1 MPVQSADILIADEI
15 VSAINA
21 AELSQ
26 DVTAER
32 LYAADWDIKTEL
44 STLQI
49 GVWPAEAIAEAW
61 QRNTLQRSY
70 RIGITIAQKVSAA
83 TIATL
88 DALCDLV
95 EEVVALIE
103 LSVATLDD
111 GRTFVNQGWEY
122 VMRFDANRLDRNKG
136 ADNTVRYTGVFA
148 SMISFDFTSLE

>member
-21 AELSQ
+21 AELSL

-32 LYAADWDIKTEL
+32 LYAADWDIKAEL
-44 STLQI
+44 STLQV
-49 GVWPAEAIAEAW
+49 GVWPAETTAEAW
-61 QRNTLQRSY
+61 QRNKLQRTY
-70 RIGITIAQKVSAA
+70 RIGITFAKRVSAA

-103 LSVATLDD
+103 LSLATLDD
-111 GRTFVNQGWEY
+111 GRAFVNQGWEY

-136 ADNTVRYTGVFA
+136 ADEIVRYTGVFA
-148 SMISFDFTSLE
+148 SMVSFDFASLE